1 MSLKSLYPDWS
12 QLTAHKGILLRRS
25 GMVCN
30 LYPSPLL
37 HGIVVKIDIRSLIKA
52 VVRGFR
58 CGRAEEVVN
67 VSKATSN

>member
-1 MSLKSLYPDWS
+1 MFVRLLNANRVHI
-12 QLTAHKGILLRRS
+12 AHKGVLLRRS

-30 LYPSPLL
+30 LYPSLLL
-37 HGIVVKIDIRSLIKA
+37 HGIMVKIDIRSLIKA

-67 VSKATSN
+67 VSKERQ